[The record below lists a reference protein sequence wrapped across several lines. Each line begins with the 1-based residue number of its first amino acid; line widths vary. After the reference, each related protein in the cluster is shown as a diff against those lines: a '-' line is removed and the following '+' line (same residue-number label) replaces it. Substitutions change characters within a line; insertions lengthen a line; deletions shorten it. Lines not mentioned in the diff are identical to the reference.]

1 MKILFVHEVSYTN
14 KPIYEMH
21 EFPEYLARNGHEVVF
36 FEFDEGS
43 KFWNKGSSSSKIS
56 QGRVLEDAK
65 VSIERP
71 FQLGIPGVD
80 RLFVVLSSIP
90 KLRNLLKFGGFDVVV
105 LYAVPTYG
113 IQTILLA
120 KNHRVPVVF
129 RALDVSHKIRSSFLA
144 PLIKLVER
152 YVYRKANLLSANN
165 PAMEDYCRGLAGSN
179 IVSAVHYPPLD
190 VEHFTQF
197 SRDEELRNSLGI
209 KQTDKVICYMGTFFY
224 FSGLVEALTQFASK
238 LNEEPTMK
246 LLLIGGGEQDR
257 ELRDLARSLGV
268 EQSVIFT
275 GFVPYQD
282 LPRYLKLA
290 DVAINTLI
298 PSLVAHVAFPNKVLQ
313 YLASSLYV
321 ASTPLE
327 GLSKV
332 FMDSK
337 NLAWGATPEQV
348 MDRAL
353 DYLINLSSR
362 SNETET
368 SRTPENL
375 SRFLPVETVK
385 NFEQALLD
393 ISMSKP

>member
-1 MKILFVHEVSYTN
+1 LKVLFVHEVSYTK

-21 EFPEYLARNGHEVVF
+21 EFPEYLSKNGHEVVF

-43 KFWNKGSSSSKIS
+43 KFWNKGSSASKIS

-120 KNHRVPVVF
+120 KNQRVPVVF

-165 PAMEDYCRGLAGSN
+165 PAMEDYCRGLAGSK

-190 VEHFTQF
+190 VEHFTQLN
-197 SRDEELRNSLGI
+197 RDQELRKSLGI
-209 KQTDKVICYMGTFFY
+209 KETDKVICYMGTFFY
-224 FSGLVEALTQFASK
+224 FSGLVQALTQFASR

-246 LLLIGGGEQDR
+246 LLLIGGGEQNR

-313 YLASSLYV
+313 YLASGLYV

-332 FMDSK
+332 FMGSK
-337 NLAWGATPEQV
+337 NLAWGATPDQV

-362 SNETET
+362 SKETET

-393 ISMSKP
+393 ISMGKP

>member
-1 MKILFVHEVSYTN
+1 
-14 KPIYEMH
+14 MH

-43 KFWNKGSSSSKIS
+43 KFWNKGSSASKIS

-120 KNHRVPVVF
+120 KNQRVPVVF
-129 RALDVSHKIRSSFLA
+129 RALDVSHKIRSSVLA

-165 PAMEDYCRGLAGSN
+165 PAMEGYCRGLAGSK

-190 VEHFTQF
+190 VEHFTQLN
-197 SRDEELRNSLGI
+197 RDQELRNSLGI
-209 KQTDKVICYMGTFFY
+209 KRADKVICYVGTFFY
-224 FSGLVEALTQFASK
+224 FSGLVQALTQFASR
-238 LNEEPTMK
+238 LNEEPTVK

-353 DYLINLSSR
+353 DYLNNLSSR